1 MDRTPKAVLLAVAL
15 AFLPFASVHGQA
27 PSPPATVAAPADESP
42 GKPATP
48 KRRARSQEDARTCLD
63 LATNL
68 EVIAC
73 AEKYR

>member
-1 MDRTPKAVLLAVAL
+1 MDRTPKAVLFAAAL
-15 AFLPFASVHGQA
+15 AFLPFASAHAQA
-27 PSPPATVAAPADESP
+27 PAPAPVAAPADESP

-48 KRRARSQEDARTCLD
+48 RRRARSQEDARACLD

>member
-15 AFLPFASVHGQA
+15 AFLPFASVHGQTPA
-27 PSPPATVAAPADESP
+27 PTPVAAPVDESP
-42 GKPATP
+42 AKPATP
-48 KRRARSQEDARTCLD
+48 KRRVRSQEDARACLD
-63 LATNL
+63 LATNF